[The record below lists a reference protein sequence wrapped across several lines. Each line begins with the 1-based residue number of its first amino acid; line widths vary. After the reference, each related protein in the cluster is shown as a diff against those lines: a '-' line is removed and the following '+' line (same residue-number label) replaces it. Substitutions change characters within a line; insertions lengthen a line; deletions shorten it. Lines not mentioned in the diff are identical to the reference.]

1 MQEMALNYKFITF
14 VFIAG
19 IALKGCQQKKAAQ
32 TPPPPAEIKKEI
44 KASPFTP
51 PADSTITAEQMK
63 AWVRSNE
70 FLDSLTELYS
80 DSFKVSDPVKR
91 MHYQD
96 VFSSA
101 QDKICVLNGLSGGY
115 KEYKWI
121 INNIGNP
128 KNRAVVEA
136 AGVTVH

>member
-1 MQEMALNYKFITF
+1 MDSKFITF
-14 VFIAG
+14 IFIAG
-19 IALKGCQQKKAAQ
+19 IALNGCQQKKSTQ
-32 TPPPPAEIKKEI
+32 TPPPPPAEIKKEI
-44 KASPFTP
+44 KASPFIP
-51 PADSTITAEQMK
+51 PADSIITAEQMK
-63 AWVRSNE
+63 AWISSNE
-70 FLDSLTELYS
+70 YLDSLTELYS

-96 VFSSA
+96 AFSMA

-121 INNIGNP
+121 MNNIGNP

-136 AGVTVH
+136 AGVAVH